1 MYNELEFLRREAGVK
16 TLVGLNRLLAL
27 ICEYKGENFDIG
39 IF

>member
-1 MYNELEFLRREAGVK
+1 MPNELEFLRREAGVK

-27 ICEYKGENFDIG
+27 ICNYKGEILDIG